1 MQQPQLIFNGYMVE
15 RAVVY
20 FDIAFLAPARK
31 FFPNVRGSNWY
42 YNKYDTDYCIPDGYA
57 NMFCEKAPNGGDVG
71 HGAVVGGDR
80 FGYSVA
86 AFYSKMATRVLDS
99 MIPLSVC

>member
-31 FFPNVRGSNWY
+31 YFPNVRGSNWY
-42 YNKYDTDYCIPDGYA
+42 YNKYDTDYCIPDG
-57 NMFCEKAPNGGDVG
+57 
-71 HGAVVGGDR
+71 
-80 FGYSVA
+80 
-86 AFYSKMATRVLDS
+86 
-99 MIPLSVC
+99 

>member
-31 FFPNVRGSNWY
+31 YFPNVRGSNWY
-42 YNKYDTDYCIPDGYA
+42 YNKYDTSYCIPDG
-57 NMFCEKAPNGGDVG
+57 
-71 HGAVVGGDR
+71 
-80 FGYSVA
+80 
-86 AFYSKMATRVLDS
+86 
-99 MIPLSVC
+99 